1 MKRRKKATKR
11 KIMGHNVFVPLNDK
25 IEISITPNF
34 YTRTCKWC
42 GDQFNT
48 FRPDAQYCKYTH
60 RNAASLTRSRTK
72 DLEKE
77 VAELKAKVS
86 EYERH
91 G

>member
-48 FRPDAQYCKYTH
+48 FRPDAQYCKYTQKC
-60 RNAASLTRSRTK
+60 SIPY
-72 DLEKE
+72 KE
-77 VAELKAKVS
+77 SKQKI
-86 EYERH
+86 
-91 G
+91 